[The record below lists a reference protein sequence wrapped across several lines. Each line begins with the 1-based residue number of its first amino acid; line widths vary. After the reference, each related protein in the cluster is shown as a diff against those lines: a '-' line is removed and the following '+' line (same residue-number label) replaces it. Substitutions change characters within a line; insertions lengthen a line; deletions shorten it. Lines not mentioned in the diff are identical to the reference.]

1 MVLLYQRQFTE
12 HDEKINYAKNHYFD
26 QTISF
31 SPFIFSFEWKNMKDI
46 YNFCKYTP
54 VHDSIR
60 LWRFLVIHILYTNIK
75 ARRMGILQILV
86 FSSNVKYFMLPI
98 NDNIDLQ

>member
-1 MVLLYQRQFTE
+1 MALVYQRQFTE

-60 LWRFLVIHILYTNIK
+60 LWRFLVIHILYIS
-75 ARRMGILQILV
+75 MGILQILV

>member
-60 LWRFLVIHILYTNIK
+60 LWRFLMIHISEVNFDRYITDFT
-75 ARRMGILQILV
+75 ILV
-86 FSSNVKYFMLPI
+86 KCKIFHASY
-98 NDNIDLQ
+98 

>member
-54 VHDSIR
+54 VHD
-60 LWRFLVIHILYTNIK
+60 
-75 ARRMGILQILV
+75 
-86 FSSNVKYFMLPI
+86 
-98 NDNIDLQ
+98 

>member
-1 MVLLYQRQFTE
+1 MALVYQRQFTE

-46 YNFCKYTP
+46 HNFFKYTP

-60 LWRFLVIHILYTNIK
+60 LWRFLVIHILYTSIS
-75 ARRMGILQILV
+75 MGILQILV

>member
-60 LWRFLVIHILYTNIK
+60 LWRFLVIHILYTSIS
-75 ARRMGILQILV
+75 MVILQILV